1 MKNYNTDLW
10 SVVLAVALVLT
21 LAVILMTTKR
31 EKPAEVSF
39 SAEEIELIVSAD
51 STMRVLDA
59 RDSADLAVL
68 RKISSE
74 LTDEDLDS
82 GLYEKLC
89 SLMIAT
95 VTSDDNDG
103 VGIAAPQT
111 GICKR
116 LVAVQRFDKENHP
129 FEIYPNI
136 RIIGTGEEQTVSTE
150 GCLSVP
156 DMKGDVLRYSS
167 IRISYTDHAS
177 REKVEETVEGFTAV
191 IFQHETDHLEGILY
205 TDKIIGDDL
214 SDKQ

>member
-129 FEIYPNI
+129 FEIYPNNPI
-136 RIIGTGEEQTVSTE
+136 RITRAVKRWKKPWRDSRQS
-150 GCLSVP
+150 
-156 DMKGDVLRYSS
+156 YSS
-167 IRISYTDHAS
+167 MKRT
-177 REKVEETVEGFTAV
+177 
-191 IFQHETDHLEGILY
+191 ILKAY
-205 TDKIIGDDL
+205 CTPTKSSVMTCL
-214 SDKQ
+214 TNNR